1 MTTKVTPSVLSLSDI
16 TYTGNITTSA
26 TNTIINIGSG
36 QFYKSNTGNV
46 AIGKTN
52 PAYLLDVNGTISANG
67 NVIGSNF
74 IGSGA
79 GLTSIPNS
87 SLSNSSIIINGT
99 TIPLGNS
106 ATISTT
112 ATITDD
118 TTTNSTRYVIFG
130 PSTSGSLSSA
140 YTSSTK
146 LNFNPS
152 SGTLSATAFSGSFS
166 GSGVNIT
173 GTASG
178 LTANVASYVTLTT
191 ATTGTYYPKL
201 SSGLTG
207 VTGGFVN
214 NSISFVADTGTLPSN
229 NITVPGVANVSGI
242 LSATSYREK
251 QTALTISSGA
261 ITINCSL
268 SNVFTLA
275 LSASVTSISFSNVPA
290 TTNAFAFVLSVTQGA
305 GAYAITWPVSVKWP
319 SAVTPTLTATSG
331 KIDTFVLITWDGG
344 TNWYGFTVGQ
354 NT

>member
-1 MTTKVTPSVLSLSDI
+1 MTKVTSSSLSLTDI
-16 TYTGNITTSA
+16 TYTGNITSSA
-26 TNTIINIGSG
+26 TNSTINIGSG

-67 NVIGSNF
+67 SVIASNF
-74 IGSGA
+74 IGSGS

-87 SLSNSSIIINGT
+87 AIGNNSITINGT

-118 TTTNSTRYVIFG
+118 TVTNSSRYVIFG

-152 SGTLSATAFSGSFS
+152 SGTLTATTFSGAFS

-173 GTASG
+173 GTAPG
-178 LTANVASYVTLTT
+178 LTANITSYVAVTP

-207 VTGGFVN
+207 VSGSFAN
-214 NSISFVADTGTLPSN
+214 NLISFVADTGTLTSN

-275 LSASVTSISFSNVPA
+275 LSASVTSISFSNIPA

-305 GAYAITWPVSVKWP
+305 GAYAITWPASVKWP
-319 SAVTPTLTATSG
+319 SATAPTLTSTNA

-344 TNWYGFTVGQ
+344 TNWYAFTVGQ